1 MAVDVVLKYRY
12 LYISR
17 QAYLDKSKRNSNYKL
32 RLHGN
37 YQAKYWTY
45 TVYRQKST
53 VDRARVIY

>member
-17 QAYLDKSKRNSNYKL
+17 QAYLDKQNRNSNCEL
-32 RLHGN
+32 QFHGI